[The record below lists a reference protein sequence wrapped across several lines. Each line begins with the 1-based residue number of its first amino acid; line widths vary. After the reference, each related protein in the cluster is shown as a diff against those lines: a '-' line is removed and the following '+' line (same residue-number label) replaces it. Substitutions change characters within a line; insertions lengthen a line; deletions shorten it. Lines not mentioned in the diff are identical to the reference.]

1 MPIDAWLPWAFV
13 GAMVFLVGLSKSGFG
28 GGVALLAVP
37 TTAIAL
43 GYTPRGS
50 GAALGLLL
58 PLLVLGDT
66 IAVWQYRDLFS
77 VRIVKRLAAGSL
89 LGVVVGG
96 AMLWWFHRQKGSVEA
111 IMRVQ
116 IGVESVGLISL
127 HWWRQ
132 WRGVPQRTWPEPWR
146 GRVTGL
152 AAAVSSTLAH
162 AAGPIVVTY
171 LMPLKLDRREFVG
184 TTAIYFFAVNGAK
197 LPAYWLAG
205 QFERADPAF
214 SLRFVPLVVVGAIVG
229 VWLNKRMSD
238 RLFRTVVYG
247 LTFALGWYLLVDG
260 VVKLIAS
267 QGGD

>member
-1 MPIDAWLPWAFV
+1 MSPSDWLPWTFV

-28 GGVALLAVP
+28 GGVALLTVP

-77 VRIVKRLAAGSL
+77 VAVVKRLALGSL

-96 AMLWWFHRQKGSVEA
+96 LALWWFHQQKGLVGA
-111 IMRVQ
+111 IMRVE

-132 WRGVPQRTWPEPWR
+132 WRGVPQATWPEPLR

-152 AAAVSSTLAH
+152 VAATSSTLAH
-162 AAGPIVVTY
+162 AAGPIIITY
-171 LMPLKLDRREFVG
+171 LLPLKLDRREFVG
-184 TTAIYFFAVNGAK
+184 TTALYFFAVNAAK
-197 LPAYWLAG
+197 LPAYYFAG
-205 QFERADPAF
+205 QFASVSPAF
-214 SLRFVPLVVVGAIVG
+214 SLRFVPLVVLGALAG

-238 RLFRTVVYG
+238 RLFKTVVYG
-247 LTFALGWYLLVDG
+247 LTFALGWYLLFDG
-260 VVKLIAS
+260 AAKLIGS
-267 QGGD
+267 